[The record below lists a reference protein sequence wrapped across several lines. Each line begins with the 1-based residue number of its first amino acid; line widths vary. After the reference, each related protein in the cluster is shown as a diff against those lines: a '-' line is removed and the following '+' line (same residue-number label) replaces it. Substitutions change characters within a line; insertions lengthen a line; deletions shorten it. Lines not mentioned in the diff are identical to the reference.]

1 MIDSQNRRHLQ
12 QTKDLISDPERWT
25 TAVYARDSDG
35 YSVNQNSPD
44 AVCWCLIGA
53 FAKVSGFSVIHAGYR
68 LYDMIN
74 CPPTDLNDHHG
85 HQVVIDY
92 LDDLIENADKTY

>member
-12 QTKDLISDPERWT
+12 RTRDLISDPERWT
-25 TAVYARDSDG
+25 TAVYARDSRG
-35 YSVNQNSPD
+35 VSVNQNSPD

-53 FAKVSGFSVIHAGYR
+53 YAKVSGFSTTHAGQE

-74 CPPTDLNDHHG
+74 HPPTDLNDHHG
-85 HQVVIDY
+85 HQVVIDH
-92 LDDLIENADKTY
+92 LDALIGETDE